1 MPWTHNQGLEQD
13 KGNIS
18 RRILVWKDFKHTPR
32 WNGDVWEYKRACK
45 TFKWIPIL
53 KVQSPWVFKKI
64 GSRSFGP
71 KSIQIELSLT
81 IQKVLKKTTIVWVSF
96 WGKRNTLHEYMAIWK
111 VENETTKMIFDH
123 YEMKIWRLNQ
133 V

>member
-1 MPWTHNQGLEQD
+1 MPWSHNQGLEQD

-18 RRILVWKDFKHTPR
+18 RKILVWKDFKHTPR
-32 WNGDVWEYKRACK
+32 WNGDVWECYKRACK

-53 KVQSPWVFKKI
+53 KAQSPWVFQKF

-81 IQKVLKKTTIVWVSF
+81 IQKVLKKTTIVEFHFGEKKIHCTSIWQFERLRMKLLKWF
-96 WGKRNTLHEYMAIWK
+96 WTAMKWK
-111 VENETTKMIFDH
+111 FED
-123 YEMKIWRLNQ
+123 
-133 V
+133 